1 MFVYNNKKTY
11 NLVIQTYTNF
21 QRKWKNQG
29 YILVPEKKCKGRY
42 RFSKSR
48 TFSLFSLKTYKF

>member
-1 MFVYNNKKTY
+1 MFVYNTKKTY

-42 RFSKSR
+42 RFSKSC
-48 TFSLFSLKTYKF
+48 TFFSFFDKNI

>member
-42 RFSKSR
+42 RFSKSC
-48 TFSLFSLKTYKF
+48 TFFSFFV